1 MLCFLSS
8 NSYKLADSFI
18 SIPQPQALEFL
29 ERDTKKI
36 DAEIEKLKATVD
48 ECQEEMEKLKVI
60 LYGKFGS
67 NISEYSERGRNQ
79 LELSWAAQGPDR
91 RTNSSPHDSQT
102 WRGTERINSDD
113 DEVLNCTTVIMLA
126 LQNLALGY
134 HGSRARSRRVLL
146 VGSSSSTPLP
156 LLLWPA
162 SLLIAV
168 GFVVFFDDVYL
179 RGLLSI
185 HLDRPLPLSS

>member
-1 MLCFLSS
+1 MIGGDGLLTGMSAPFS

-67 NISEYSERGRNQ
+67 NISEY
-79 LELSWAAQGPDR
+79 
-91 RTNSSPHDSQT
+91 
-102 WRGTERINSDD
+102 
-113 DEVLNCTTVIMLA
+113 
-126 LQNLALGY
+126 
-134 HGSRARSRRVLL
+134 
-146 VGSSSSTPLP
+146 
-156 LLLWPA
+156 
-162 SLLIAV
+162 
-168 GFVVFFDDVYL
+168 
-179 RGLLSI
+179 
-185 HLDRPLPLSS
+185 